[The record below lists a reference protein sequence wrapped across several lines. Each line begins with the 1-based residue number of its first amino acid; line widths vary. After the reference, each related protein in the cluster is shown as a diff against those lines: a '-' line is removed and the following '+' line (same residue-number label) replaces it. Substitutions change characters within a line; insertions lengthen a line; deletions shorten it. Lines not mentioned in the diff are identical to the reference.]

1 MVACSFANQV
11 VDSNP
16 VAGIENSDIAPVL
29 SKEIFEIQAITEY
42 RFTLSAYVT

>member
-1 MVACSFANQV
+1 MVAFSFANQV

-16 VAGIENSDIAPVL
+16 VAVSEISGIAPVL
-29 SKEIFEIQAITEY
+29 SKEVFEIQAITEY